1 MMGKIFSK
9 LPLVLFAISVVAVVW
24 FYGAVSARFNLFP
37 YPQVSK
43 LISDLRATRRSNNFH
58 AAIYDFDGTKT
69 HLPDQMAPGVTLITT
84 FFSDHEWQPDA
95 KLIDAAGNTLHD
107 WQLDMDKVFANRT
120 IASNPVHGAHLFP
133 NGDLFPMS
141 VSLGSIAVASLYGP
155 AEWQRPSLNFPSRR
169 WQFLGLGHATAQQKH
184 GIPRVHGKVWRVAAA
199 DL

>member
-24 FYGAVSARFNLFP
+24 FYGAASVRFNLFP

-58 AAIYDFDGTKT
+58 AAIYDFEGTKT

-84 FFSDHEWQPDA
+84 FFSDHEWQPGA
-95 KLIDAAGNTLHD
+95 KLIDAPGNTLHD

-133 NGDLFPMS
+133 NGDLLLNLSYFGIARVNSCGEPLWSSRMATPTTQFPQPQMAIF
-141 VSLGSIAVASLYGP
+141 GSRACTRAD
-155 AEWQRPSLNFPSRR
+155 QRILVI
-169 WQFLGLGHATAQQKH
+169 TA
-184 GIPRVHGKVWRVAAA
+184 ISCT
-199 DL
+199 